1 MLSDEEARR
10 ICDLATCADRG
21 TLLRW
26 VGELLEDRRE
36 RSALLQGLARQLAHL
51 RRRLRQASKY
61 LDGLLQRAEEILG
74 EPWAGKLPCPHCG
87 APAVLGRA
95 EQRNEARAP
104 SSCTSIRT
112 DCTESGPRLKDA
124 AVLER
129 NPPLGRERLG
139 SCRKARFYTTEA
151 GAFSD

>member
-10 ICDLATCADRG
+10 IRDLATSADRG

-61 LDGLLQRAEEILG
+61 LDGLLQRAEG
-74 EPWAGKLPCPHCG
+74 TTREPWPGKLPCPHCG
-87 APAVLGRA
+87 APAVLVRA
-95 EQRNEARAP
+95 EQRSEGHVVVHAHPDGVHCERPPAKGH
-104 SSCTSIRT
+104 R
-112 DCTESGPRLKDA
+112 GP
-124 AVLER
+124 
-129 NPPLGRERLG
+129 
-139 SCRKARFYTTEA
+139 
-151 GAFSD
+151 